1 MNFIATPEPLEAL
14 YQPAPT
20 LASTAKEL
28 DRLIPEYQRYIELS
42 PFVAIATVG
51 PDGMDCSPRG
61 SARRRAPSTARRMT
75 PSAWGGRR
83 SRCGERMKKAVA

>member
-20 LASTAKEL
+20 LASTAKQL

-42 PFVAIATVG
+42 PFVATATVG

-75 PSAWGGRR
+75 PSG
-83 SRCGERMKKAVA
+83 